1 LRGNSI
7 GEAAAPPDETK
18 AVAPPEPASGSVTI
32 PEYDLRARIAALEAQ
47 ALRYETAIENISPAV
62 CFFDGAERLI
72 LCNRRYAQI
81 YRLAPERLR
90 PGMTLSE
97 IVQLR
102 VAVRTSAIAGVDAY
116 LADAR
121 SITSATGS
129 RIWTADLEDGRTIQ
143 ICHQVMPDGGWV
155 GTHED
160 ITELKATRA
169 VENERLS
176 LQALIDGVPDYLWV
190 KDTESRFVIAN
201 RAIATD
207 SGRAKTSDMIGLSDL
222 DLHAPESAREF
233 RALEQNIIRN
243 GRPMIDR
250 EESIVDTAGARKWL
264 LTTKMPLRNDR
275 DEIFGLVGISRDI
288 TGRMRVADELRRAQ
302 EFLNLVV
309 ESVPDA
315 ILVKDV
321 HSRRFTMVNCAAEEL
336 IGMPRADI
344 LGETADAIYPTNY
357 AKLVWKEDEELLRSG
372 ELFLDNHIIE
382 LRGKQSRIVTI
393 NRKLLRDE
401 SGVPQFMV
409 AVIHDITERKR
420 AEERIAHLA
429 HHDPLTDLPN
439 RAAFNERLAAALSRS
454 IGSAGRFA
462 VLCIDLDRLK
472 EVNDVFGHAAGDQ
485 LLCEV
490 SRRLLA
496 AAGDVFLAR
505 LGGDE
510 FALIAETADQPAGI
524 AELTDRLLAAIQS
537 DLDIEGSPIRAGLSI
552 GVAVF
557 PDDGRDATTLL
568 ANADAALYRAKAEG
582 RGVTRFFKA
591 DMDKRLRER
600 HALRHD
606 LGLAIERGE
615 LDVFYQPQARVT
627 GEIVGFEALLRWRRS
642 PLGPVP
648 PSTFIPIAEES
659 RLIVQ
664 IGEWALREVCREA
677 ASWPRRLSVAV
688 NLSPVQFQHGDL
700 PSLVHSI
707 LLQTGLAADR
717 LELEITEGVLLA
729 DSARALSVLR
739 RLKALGVR
747 IAMDDFGKG
756 YSSLSYLQ
764 SFPFD
769 KIKIDRA
776 FVSKLEQNPQSA
788 AIVRA
793 VLGLARGLALPVLAE
808 GVETE
813 EELAFLAA
821 EACDQVQGYLIGRPL
836 PIADYA
842 EATGRPRPPSI
853 PARARRPRAG

>member
-1 LRGNSI
+1 MRAHSF
-7 GEAAAPPDETK
+7 GEAAPDDQTNAGAP
-18 AVAPPEPASGSVTI
+18 AEPATVSVTI
-32 PEYDLRARIAALEAQ
+32 AEPELRIA
-47 ALRYETAIENISPAV
+47 RN
-62 CFFDGAERLI
+62 
-72 LCNRRYAQI
+72 
-81 YRLAPERLR
+81 
-90 PGMTLSE
+90 
-97 IVQLR
+97 
-102 VAVRTSAIAGVDAY
+102 
-116 LADAR
+116 
-121 SITSATGS
+121 
-129 RIWTADLEDGRTIQ
+129 
-143 ICHQVMPDGGWV
+143 
-155 GTHED
+155 
-160 ITELKATRA
+160 ITEH
-169 VENERLS
+169 
-176 LQALIDGVPDYLWV
+176 G
-190 KDTESRFVIAN
+190 
-201 RAIATD
+201 
-207 SGRAKTSDMIGLSDL
+207 
-222 DLHAPESAREF
+222 
-233 RALEQNIIRN
+233 
-243 GRPMIDR
+243 
-250 EESIVDTAGARKWL
+250 
-264 LTTKMPLRNDR
+264 
-275 DEIFGLVGISRDI
+275 
-288 TGRMRVADELRRAQ
+288 RVADELRRAR
-302 EFLNLVV
+302 EFLHLVV

-321 HSRRFTMVNCAAEEL
+321 HSRRFTMLNCAAEDL
-336 IGMPRADI
+336 IGMSRVDV
-344 LGETADAIYPTNY
+344 LGKTADAIYPPDY

-372 ELFLDNHIIE
+372 ELFLDDHTIE
-382 LRGKQSRIVTI
+382 LRGRESRIVTI
-393 NRKLLRDE
+393 NRKLLKDGK
-401 SGVPQFMV
+401 GVPQFMV

-439 RAAFNERLAAALSRS
+439 RASFNERLAAALGGR

-485 LLCEV
+485 LLREV

-510 FALIAETADQPAGI
+510 FALIAETVDQPSGI

-537 DLDIEGSPIRAGLSI
+537 DLDIDGSPIRAGLSI

-615 LDVFYQPQARVT
+615 LAVFYQPQARVT
-627 GEIVGFEALLRWRRS
+627 GEIIGFEALLRWRRS
-642 PLGPVP
+642 QLGLVP

-677 ASWPRRLSVAV
+677 AAWPRCLGVAV

-700 PSLVHSI
+700 PGLVHSI
-707 LLQTGLAADR
+707 LLETGLAANR
-717 LELEITEGVLLA
+717 LELEITEGVLMT
-729 DSARALSVLR
+729 DSPRALSVLR

-776 FVSKLEQNPQSA
+776 FVSKLERNPQSA

-793 VLGLARGLALPVLAE
+793 VLGLARGLGLPVLAE

-842 EATGRPRPPSI
+842 EAIGRPRPSSL
-853 PARARRPRAG
+853 PARARPRAG

>member
-1 LRGNSI
+1 LRAKPI
-7 GEAAAPPDETK
+7 GEAAAPPVETNSAAPATVSV
-18 AVAPPEPASGSVTI
+18 AVPER
-32 PEYDLRARIAALEAQ
+32 DLRARIAALEAQ
-47 ALRYETAIENISPAV
+47 ALRYETAIDNISPAV
-62 CFFDGAERLI
+62 CFFDGEERLI

-81 YRLAPERLR
+81 YRLPLEQLR
-90 PGMTLSE
+90 PGMTLGE

-102 VAVRTSAIAGVDAY
+102 VAVRTCPIAGVDGY
-116 LADAR
+116 LASVR
-121 SITSATGS
+121 SIAS
-129 RIWTADLEDGRTIQ
+129 RAGARTWTVDLEDGRTIH
-143 ICHQVMPDGGWV
+143 ICHQPMPDGGWV
-155 GTHED
+155 ATQED
-160 ITELKATRA
+160 ITVLKTTRA
-169 VENERLS
+169 AENERIS
-176 LQALIDGVPDYLWV
+176 LQALIDAVPDYLWV
-190 KDTESRFVIAN
+190 KDTESRFVVAN
-201 RAIATD
+201 RALASD
-207 SGRAKTSDMIGLSDL
+207 SGRAKTSDMVGLSDF
-222 DLHAPESAREF
+222 DLHAPEAAREF
-233 RALEQNIIRN
+233 RALEQDVVRT
-243 GRPMIDR
+243 GRPMTDR
-250 EESIVDTAGARKWL
+250 EESIVDAAGARKWL
-264 LTTKMPLRNDR
+264 LSTKMPLRDDR
-275 DEIFGLVGISRDI
+275 EEIFGLVGISRNI
-288 TGRMRVADELRRAQ
+288 TERVRAADELQRAQ
-302 EFLNLVV
+302 EFLHLVV

-321 HSRRFTMVNCAAEEL
+321 HSRRFTMLNRAAEDL
-336 IGMPRADI
+336 IGMPRADV
-344 LGETADAIYPTNY
+344 LGQTADAIYPPDY
-357 AKLVWKEDEELLRSG
+357 AKLVWNEDEELLQAG
-372 ELFLDNHIIE
+372 ELFLDNHTIE
-382 LRGKQSRIVTI
+382 LRGRESRIVTI
-393 NRKLLRDE
+393 NRKLLRDGN
-401 SGVPQFMV
+401 GVPQFMV

-439 RAAFNERLAAALSRS
+439 RASFNERLAAALGRR

-462 VLCIDLDRLK
+462 VVCIDLDRLK
-472 EVNDVFGHAAGDQ
+472 EVNDVFGHAAGDR

-510 FALIAETADQPAGI
+510 FALIAETVDAPSDI
-524 AELTDRLLAAIQS
+524 AELTDRLLAVIQS

-615 LDVFYQPQARVT
+615 LAVFYQPQARVT
-627 GEIVGFEALLRWRRS
+627 GEIIGFEALLRWRRS
-642 PLGPVP
+642 RLGPVP

-664 IGEWALREVCREA
+664 IGEWAMREVCREA
-677 ASWPRRLSVAV
+677 ASWPRRLGVAV

-700 PSLVHSI
+700 PSLIHSI
-707 LLQTGLAADR
+707 LLETGLAANR
-717 LELEITEGVLLA
+717 LELEITEGVLMT
-729 DSARALSVLR
+729 DSPRALSVLR

-776 FVSKLEQNPQSA
+776 FVSKLERNPQSA

-793 VLGLARGLALPVLAE
+793 VLGLARGLGLPVLAE

-842 EATGRPRPPSI
+842 EATGRPRPRSL
-853 PARARRPRAG
+853 PARARPRAG